1 MAVIKPKRSS
11 VASNVPTT
19 SDLEVGEI
27 AINLADQKLYVRNT
41 SNQVVEIGGSS
52 VDFSALSEA
61 MIPDTTETYDLGSA
75 DKRWRDLYL
84 AGNTINLAGATISS
98 DGSGTIEISANGATL
113 PAGSKITT
121 GGTTTGIALQG
132 QAGEVIQSVPIYTK
146 EGGLDTANTNLN
158 FRANTTRVVANFTLS
173 DGSTL
178 TSSSNTL
185 FFL

>member
-1 MAVIKPKRSS
+1 MAVIKPKRTSTS
-11 VASNVPTT
+11 GNVPTT

-27 AINLADQKLYVRNT
+27 AINMADSVMYFRDASDNIK
-41 SNQVVEIGGSS
+41 SIGIDLSS
-52 VDFSALSEA
+52 IGEA

-75 DKRWRDLYL
+75 TKRWKDLYL

-113 PAGSKITT
+113 PAGSKIST
-121 GGTTTGIALQG
+121 GSTTTGIALQG
-132 QAGEVIQSVPIYTK
+132 NAGEVIQSVPIYTK
-146 EGGLDTANTNLN
+146 DGGLDTANANLN

-178 TSSSNTL
+178 TSSSDTL